1 MLNRTGNFFNNLVRK
16 SIHRRL
22 MSLIG
27 TILAVAFLLIGILIA
42 VVVLRNE
49 SQRMT
54 ERQEKATR
62 EIADLTADYFNETIA
77 ILDIIGSAELNF
89 PGGTAEVIRVM
100 LENNPAILEII
111 KFDSE
116 NQVVASAYI
125 NVPII
130 SNVSDL
136 QHTPWYTDAK
146 GGSQHI
152 SDVRYPSYSTPYI
165 VIAIPTQSDGVI
177 VARVAQAEF
186 QAIMSS

>member
-1 MLNRTGNFFNNLVRK
+1 
-16 SIHRRL
+16 

-116 NQVVASAYI
+116 NQLVAS
-125 NVPII
+125 PG
-130 SNVSDL
+130 
-136 QHTPWYTDAK
+136 K
-146 GGSQHI
+146 
-152 SDVRYPSYSTPYI
+152 
-165 VIAIPTQSDGVI
+165 SDG
-177 VARVAQAEF
+177 R
-186 QAIMSS
+186 S